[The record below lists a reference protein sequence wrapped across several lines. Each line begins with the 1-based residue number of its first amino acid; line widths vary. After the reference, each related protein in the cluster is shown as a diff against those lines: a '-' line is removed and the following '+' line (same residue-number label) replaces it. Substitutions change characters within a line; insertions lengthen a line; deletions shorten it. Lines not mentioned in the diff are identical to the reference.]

1 MKPVAGKLY
10 TGVEVGFSTLH
21 FKKEITLKFVEDVV
35 REIASMTPGPY
46 MHIGGDE
53 AAVTKK
59 ADYIQFINK
68 FKTIVESHGKKMIGW
83 EEIAQGDTDA
93 NVLVQYWHADKYAT
107 MAVENGATLILSPSK
122 KVYLDMQYDST
133 SRIGLHWAAY
143 IEVDSS
149 YQWDPA
155 THINGVSAEHIAGVE
170 APLWTETVETMDD
183 IEYLVFPR
191 LPGVAEVGWSAP
203 SARDWNTYKVR
214 LGHQSKRWK
223 NMGIDYYASPVVP
236 WQD

>member
-1 MKPVAGKLY
+1 YADIVAYAQDHYITIVPEIDMPGHTNAALASYSELNDGPSIRLEAGSPVNPAESNNPALSMKPVAGKLY

-59 ADYIQFINK
+59 EDYIQFINQ
-68 FKTIVESHGKKMIGW
+68 FKTIVESHGKKMVGW
-83 EEIAQGDTDA
+83 EEIAQGDIDD
-93 NVLVQYWHADKYAT
+93 NVMLQYWHAEKYAK
-107 MAVENGATLILSPSK
+107 MAVDKGAKLILSPSK

-155 THINGVSAEHIAGVE
+155 TYINGVSAEHIAGVE
-170 APLWTETVETMDD
+170 APLWTET
-183 IEYLVFPR
+183 
-191 LPGVAEVGWSAP
+191 
-203 SARDWNTYKVR
+203 
-214 LGHQSKRWK
+214 
-223 NMGIDYYASPVVP
+223 
-236 WQD
+236 